1 MPEIGLIFSV
11 DSCYAIY
18 NPPIC
23 HVSAGTHTQI
33 SGGIGTTCYETAAY
47 CIIKVG
53 VKGACEGQHKV
64 KALDVLRVSP
74 KNMPIQYSL
83 CGVVAGIGGDM
94 VKDYESYRVY
104 GCMRYPL
111 LKVMMMP

>member
-1 MPEIGLIFSV
+1 M
-11 DSCYAIY
+11 
-18 NPPIC
+18 
-23 HVSAGTHTQI
+23 SAGTQNQI

-111 LKVMMMP
+111 LKVMMMH